1 MNDPLHDA
9 IRNIAKGDTRLAESF
24 FRRPGG
30 RRHLE
35 VLSLIL
41 LNTLVPQATEKEEM
55 FQGFVEVLDHL
66 VGRILRQWE
75 GEEILEAALHPSA
88 EE

>member
-41 LNTLVPQATEKEEM
+41 LNTLVPHTTEKEEM
-55 FQGFVEVLDHL
+55 FQGFVQVLDHMED
-66 VGRILRQWE
+66 RILRQWE
-75 GEEILEAALHPSA
+75 GEEILEAALHSSDEA
-88 EE
+88 